1 MPQFGNVCVV
11 GLGTIGMPTAKHIS
25 QYHNVCGYDINS
37 EKVKTASSYFPAT
50 TNWSQVPKSDVYVVC
65 VNTWW
70 RNGKPDMSAIEGVCR
85 QISESS
91 RPGALVSI
99 ESTVTLGTCRN
110 LFKKVFQEKMN
121 VVNCPHRL
129 WELGTL
135 SSKDMEA
142 YGVSQVRVLGA
153 VNEESKETAQS
164 FFDSIQIKTKSV
176 SSCEISEICKIT
188 ENSYRYI
195 EVAFAEELA
204 MICRKHGLQFE
215 EVRCACNTLKR
226 KKEGW
231 QVQIME
237 ARTGIGGTCLPKD
250 IEYLFSISNPARL
263 IKGAIETDEFYRKM
277 LAGKE

>member
-1 MPQFGNVCVV
+1 
-11 GLGTIGMPTAKHIS
+11 MPTAKHIS
-25 QYHNVCGYDINS
+25 QYHNVCGYDISS
-37 EKVKTASSYFPAT
+37 EKVKAASNYFPAST
-50 TNWSQVPKSDVYVVC
+50 EWSQVPKSDVYVVC

-70 RNGKPDMSAIEGVCR
+70 RDGKADMSAIEAVCR
-85 QISESS
+85 QISESAK
-91 RPGALVSI
+91 PGALVSI

-110 LFKKVFQEKMN
+110 LFKNIFHEKLN

-142 YGVSQVRVLGA
+142 YGVNQVRILGA
-153 VNEESKETAQS
+153 VNEESKETAQ
-164 FFDSIQIKTKSV
+164 FYFDSIEIETRSV

-204 MICRKHGLQFE
+204 MICKKYGLLFE
-215 EVRCACNTLKR
+215 EIRNACNTLKR
-226 KKEGW
+226 EKEGW

-237 ARTGIGGTCLPKD
+237 ARSGIGGTCLPKD

-263 IKGAIETDEFYRKM
+263 IKGAIETDELYRKM
-277 LAGKE
+277 LAGKQ

>member
-1 MPQFGNVCVV
+1 MPKFEKVCVI
-11 GLGTIGMPTAKHIS
+11 GLGVIGMPTARHVS
-25 QYHNVCGYDINS
+25 QYYNVYGYDISS
-37 EKVKTASSYFPAT
+37 EKVKAASNYPPAT
-50 TNWSQVPKSDVYVVC
+50 TDWSQVPRSDVYVVC

-70 RNGKPDMSAIEGVCR
+70 RNGKADISAIDAVCR
-85 QISESS
+85 QISESAK
-91 RPGALVSI
+91 PGALVSI

-110 LFKKVFQEKMN
+110 LFENIFQEKLN

-135 SSKDMEA
+135 SPKDMEA
-142 YGVSQVRVLGA
+142 YGVNQVRIMGA
-153 VNEESKETAQS
+153 VNEESKEIAQTY
-164 FFDSIQIKTKSV
+164 FDSIQIKTISV
-176 SSCEISEICKIT
+176 SSCEISEISKIT

-204 MICRKHGLQFE
+204 MICRKHGLRFE
-215 EVRCACNTLKR
+215 EVRNACNTLKR
-226 KKEGW
+226 EKEGW

-237 ARTGIGGTCLPKD
+237 ARSGIGGTCLPKD

-263 IKGAIETDEFYRKM
+263 IKGAIETDELYRKM